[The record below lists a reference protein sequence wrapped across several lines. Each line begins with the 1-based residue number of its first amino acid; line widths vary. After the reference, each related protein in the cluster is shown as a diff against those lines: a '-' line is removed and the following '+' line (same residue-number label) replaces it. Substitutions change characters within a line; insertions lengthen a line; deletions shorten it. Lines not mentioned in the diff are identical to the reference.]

1 MNGKRLLTLTG
12 DGNFVIKKREFSPE
26 QMFRYDA
33 SSRTIRTFSNQ
44 QRSVEV
50 EASGRARNLRAG
62 KTTGGWNQQFTIDG
76 AFLKNERGLVID
88 VAGSGDRDGQN
99 VLVWKKHG
107 GKNQQ
112 WNIEY
117 ADVDKIQ
124 NGLIPDKPFRLI
136 SKMRGQRALTMQGR
150 NVVIRDRNNGAQNQI
165 FVYDSQ
171 TGSIQPRTNRNISV
185 DIGDHG
191 RGRYTK
197 MSNERDIWTQH
208 FQFRGDRLV
217 NERGLVLDIAGGRD
231 RNG

>member
-107 GKNQQ
+107 GWNQQFTIDGAFLKNERGLVIDVAGSGDRDGQNVLVWKKHGGKNQQ

-117 ADVDKIQ
+117 ADVDK
-124 NGLIPDKPFRLI
+124 
-136 SKMRGQRALTMQGR
+136 
-150 NVVIRDRNNGAQNQI
+150 
-165 FVYDSQ
+165 
-171 TGSIQPRTNRNISV
+171 
-185 DIGDHG
+185 
-191 RGRYTK
+191 
-197 MSNERDIWTQH
+197 
-208 FQFRGDRLV
+208 
-217 NERGLVLDIAGGRD
+217 
-231 RNG
+231 